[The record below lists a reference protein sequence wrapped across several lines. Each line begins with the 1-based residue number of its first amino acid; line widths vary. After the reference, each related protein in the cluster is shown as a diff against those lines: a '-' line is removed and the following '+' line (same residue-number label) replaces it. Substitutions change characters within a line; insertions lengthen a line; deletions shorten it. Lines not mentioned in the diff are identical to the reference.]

1 MDEKMVEK
9 VADNKIDKTS
19 RTVTEMKINDKN
31 IESSYDALKSIDEME
46 DAFSRLNKNMNRLV
60 DLLEKAAK
68 GRKVS
73 QQLDDIRL
81 SNQKIYRS
89 SMYDLDIRRK
99 NTKKELE
106 EFESVKEEFRKKIRE
121 EEEAERNEG
130 NNESQIPQ
138 TNQ

>member
-121 EEEAERNEG
+121 EEEAERNKG

>member
-1 MDEKMVEK
+1 
-9 VADNKIDKTS
+9 
-19 RTVTEMKINDKN
+19 MKINDKN

-121 EEEAERNEG
+121 EEEAERNKE

>member
-121 EEEAERNEG
+121 EEEAERNKE

>member
-31 IESSYDALKSIDEME
+31 IESSYDALKSIDELE

-121 EEEAERNEG
+121 EEEAERNKE